1 LGCKMRNLTTAIMLR
16 FNDTTAGPHNAF
28 WISVAGK
35 LRKERGLQ
43 TDVPPYA
50 VFHIIS
56 DVPSWTF
63 SSDFETVRIQF
74 DLYSKLES
82 SSEIED
88 MYTNLKAL
96 FDWCELTITGNTHL
110 YMRRELARLTKDPQ
124 DDIWVYKIDYM
135 IMMEKN

>member
-1 LGCKMRNLTTAIMLR
+1 MSNLTTALMTH
-16 FNDTTAGPHNAF
+16 FNALSAGVHNAF
-28 WISVAGK
+28 WLSIAGK
-35 LRKERGLQ
+35 LRKERGKQ

-50 VFHIIS
+50 VYHIIS
-56 DVPSWTF
+56 DVYSFTF
-63 SSDFETVRIQF
+63 TSDFETVRIQF

-124 DDIWVYKIDYM
+124 DAVWTCQVDYS
-135 IMMEKN
+135 IMLEKN

>member
-1 LGCKMRNLTTAIMLR
+1 MRNLTTSLMSH
-16 FNDTTAGPHNAF
+16 FNALSAGVHNAF
-28 WISVAGK
+28 WLSVAGK
-35 LRKERGLQ
+35 LRKERGNQ

-96 FDWCELTITGNTHL
+96 FDWCELTIVGSTHL

-124 DDIWVYKIDYM
+124 DNIWTYSVDYM
-135 IMMEKN
+135 VMTERN

>member
-1 LGCKMRNLTTAIMLR
+1 MKNLTTALMSH
-16 FNDTTAGPHNAF
+16 FNALSAGVHNAF
-28 WISVAGK
+28 WLSIAGK

-50 VFHIIS
+50 VYHIIS

-63 SSDFETVRIQF
+63 SSDFSDVRIQF

-88 MYTNLKAL
+88 MYTNLKLL
-96 FDWCELTITGNTHL
+96 FDWCELNVVGSTHL

-124 DDIWVYKIDYM
+124 DAVWTYNVDYT
-135 IMMEKN
+135 IKLEKN